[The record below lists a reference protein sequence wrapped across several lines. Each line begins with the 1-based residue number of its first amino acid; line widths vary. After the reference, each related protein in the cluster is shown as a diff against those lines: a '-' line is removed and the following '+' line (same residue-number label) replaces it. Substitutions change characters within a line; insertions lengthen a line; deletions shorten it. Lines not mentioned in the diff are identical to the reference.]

1 MTDHP
6 PDERGLELRELF
18 FETSQELLQ
27 ALNEEAL
34 KLEKKPGDEE
44 IVRVIRRTVHTLKGD
59 SAACGMRELSEL
71 AHQFEDA
78 LSLEGT
84 ATQAAVAE
92 IAFAAADVFTEM
104 IAAYRG
110 GGKLPST
117 KSLSNRI
124 SQLTAPAPAPAQAR
138 TVQTRSATP
147 KSSNSKAT
155 GSKSARAK
163 AARGKSTS
171 SKSTGRKS
179 DRKASSGK
187 KSAVKASASRKSGGK
202 TASTKRTAAKTK
214 TKTTTGKKA
223 TTRAISA
230 RAISARA
237 TSAAAIS
244 ADATADTP
252 TAAKPTTAK
261 TSTARTADKVA
272 AHWTEYEKLA
282 MHKAQGAGLS
292 VYHVVVKIDPHCAM
306 PIAGRQLIH
315 NALGAVGQVIA
326 VHPDAKSPAASK
338 QVEFVLASGQT
349 VAQISAKGKIPTIAE
364 EVTVEQMLAPSLEP
378 QRATNETVLAPEAAD
393 EETLPQSAAG
403 AADVSSA
410 TTSTSAIPAVQENLL
425 RVEASR
431 IDSVLN
437 LVGELIIGK
446 SMLQQ
451 ALSEFSKRYPKELLR
466 GKFSDAMAFQ
476 ARVLNDLQRSVMK
489 IRMVP
494 VDQLFRRFPRM
505 VRDVSRQCGRD
516 VELDVSGQDTDLDKG
531 ILDAIAEPLT
541 HLVRNAVSHGIEP
554 PEERRKSGKAPR
566 GRIRLNAY
574 HHGNQVVVEVID
586 DGRGIDAQKIR
597 AKAIELGMMTAEEA
611 PRLSE
616 AETLEYIFR
625 PGFSTAEQ
633 VTEVSGRGVGMDVV
647 QSVLHRLKANISVET
662 RPGQG
667 TTFRLKLPLT
677 LAIIKALLFWV
688 EQRLYAIPLNAVLEI
703 ARTFETEV
711 HQVDNYEVLQLRNQ
725 VLPLLRLGR
734 PVGED
739 RKSKLFVLV
748 ITVGERKYGLI
759 VDALEGEEELVIK
772 ALDDHTFHTDLVSGA
787 SILGDGRVVL
797 ILNLPAV
804 VEHVARARPEELGQC
819 NAGLL
824 LSHTERARLAMSQ
837 IMTPAV
843 GGQA

>member
-1 MTDHP
+1 MMDHS

-27 ALNEEAL
+27 ALNDEAL

-59 SAACGMRELSEL
+59 SAACGLRELSEL

-84 ATQAAVAE
+84 ATQTAVAE
-92 IAFAAADVFTEM
+92 IAFACADVFTEM
-104 IAAYRG
+104 IAAYRNDS
-110 GGKLPST
+110 KLPST
-117 KSLSNRI
+117 KTLSKKI
-124 SQLTAPAPAPAQAR
+124 ADLTAAPASGKTRR
-138 TVQTRSATP
+138 T
-147 KSSNSKAT
+147 
-155 GSKSARAK
+155 
-163 AARGKSTS
+163 
-171 SKSTGRKS
+171 RKS
-179 DRKASSGK
+179 
-187 KSAVKASASRKSGGK
+187 
-202 TASTKRTAAKTK
+202 
-214 TKTTTGKKA
+214 
-223 TTRAISA
+223 
-230 RAISARA
+230 
-237 TSAAAIS
+237 
-244 ADATADTP
+244 
-252 TAAKPTTAK
+252 TAK
-261 TSTARTADKVA
+261 TSTGKASTSRTSAAKTAAARSSAKATEL
-272 AHWTEYEKLA
+272 WTEYENLA
-282 MHKAQGAGLS
+282 MTKAQAAGQD

-306 PIAGRQLIH
+306 PIAGRQLVH
-315 NALGAVGQVIA
+315 NAIGVMGPVLAVR
-326 VHPDAKSPAASK
+326 PDAKSPAASK
-338 QVEFVLASGQT
+338 QVEFVLASVQT
-349 VAQISAKGKIPTIAE
+349 AEQIAAKCKIPTIAG
-364 EVTVEQMLAPSLEP
+364 EVTVELLLEAATAVSPAPSAIASALPALDIAALE
-378 QRATNETVLAPEAAD
+378 
-393 EETLPQSAAG
+393 
-403 AADVSSA
+403 
-410 TTSTSAIPAVQENLL
+410 AIPAEAPAGPAMPDPVATPSLQENIL
-425 RVEASR
+425 RVDAGR

-451 ALSEFSKRYPKELLR
+451 ALNEFSKRYPKELLR
-466 GKFSDAMAFQ
+466 GKFGDAMAFQ

-505 VRDVSRQCGRD
+505 VRDVSRQCGRE
-516 VELDVSGQDTDLDKG
+516 VELDISGQDTDLDKG

-554 PEERRKSGKAPR
+554 AEERRKLGKAPH
-566 GRIRLNAY
+566 GTIRLNAY
-574 HHGNQVVVEVID
+574 HHGNQVVVEVTD

-597 AKAIELGMMTAEEA
+597 AKAIELGMTTPEEA
-611 PRLSE
+611 ARLSE
-616 AETLEYIFR
+616 AETLDFIFR

-647 QSVLHRLKANISVET
+647 QSVLHRLKASVSVET

-688 EQRLYAIPLNAVLEI
+688 ENRLYAIPLNAVLEI

-734 PVGED
+734 PVADGA
-739 RKSKLFVLV
+739 RNGKLFVLV

-759 VDALEGEEELVIK
+759 VDLLEGEEELVIK
-772 ALDDHTFHTDLVSGA
+772 ALDDHTFQTDLVSGA

-804 VEHVARARPEELGQC
+804 VEHVARARPTELGHC
-819 NAGLL
+819 NSGLL
-824 LSHTERARLAMSQ
+824 LSHTERTRLALSPT
-837 IMTPAV
+837 MTPAV

>member
-27 ALNEEAL
+27 ALNDEAL

-104 IAAYRG
+104 IAAYRTD
-110 GGKLPST
+110 GKLPST
-117 KSLSNRI
+117 KNLSNRI
-124 SQLTAPAPAPAQAR
+124 SQLTAPAAAPAKA
-138 TVQTRSATP
+138 VQTSSASP
-147 KSSNSKAT
+147 KPKTLA
-155 GSKSARAK
+155 SKSART
-163 AARGKSTS
+163 KSTS
-171 SKSTGRKS
+171 SRST
-179 DRKASSGK
+179 GK
-187 KSAVKASASRKSGGK
+187 KSANRRSANKKSAAKKSAVNASAGKKSVRKATSF
-202 TASTKRTAAKTK
+202 KRTAAKT
-214 TKTTTGKKA
+214 TRSKA
-223 TTRAISA
+223 ASA
-230 RAISARA
+230 ESVE
-237 TSAAAIS
+237 
-244 ADATADTP
+244 
-252 TAAKPTTAK
+252 AKSIDKTAK
-261 TSTARTADKVA
+261 TSVTRTPANVA
-272 AHWTEYEKLA
+272 ALWTEYERLA
-282 MHKAQGAGLS
+282 MNKAQAAGLS

-364 EVTVEQMLAPSLEP
+364 EVTVEQILAPSLEP
-378 QRATNETVLAPEAAD
+378 QKSADEAMLAPEDAT
-393 EETLPQSAAG
+393 EETLSESLAG
-403 AADVSSA
+403 ALEVPAAA
-410 TTSTSAIPAVQENLL
+410 TPASAIPAVQENLL

-431 IDSVLN
+431 IDNVLN

-541 HLVRNAVSHGIEP
+541 HLVRNAVSHGIET
-554 PEERRKSGKAPR
+554 PEERRKAGKSPR

-597 AKAIELGMMTAEEA
+597 AKAIELRMMTAEEA

-616 AETLEYIFR
+616 AETLDFIFR
-625 PGFSTAEQ
+625 PGFSTAEH

-647 QSVLHRLKANISVET
+647 QSVLHRLKATVSVET
-662 RPGQG
+662 HLGQG

-824 LSHTERARLAMSQ
+824 LSHAERARLLVTQTVS
-837 IMTPAV
+837 PAV